1 MILELNVFTLVF
13 IAVFIQI
20 VIINPLK
27 GLGSIKNLKENK
39 NTSETSKIGL
49 YKSIIIWELAPVIL
63 VLFTMPFSDFNFQNI
78 GIRMIKFDQYSFG
91 NWISYSVA
99 AVYFLSFIYNI
110 YSIFKL
116 KGDENLQKQNAA
128 KLPEELK
135 LFLPVTVKE
144 KKVWTYVAITAGT
157 TEEILYRGYL
167 FFALGIIFP
176 ALSIFMVFIV
186 SSIIFGIGHLYQ
198 GAEAVK
204 PAIIGI
210 FYGLFYLVFGSIFP
224 VIILHFLQDYTA
236 KFIFNEEIL
245 YSGE

>member
-1 MILELNVFTLVF
+1 MIFDLNVFTLVF

-20 VIINPLK
+20 LIINPLK

-39 NTSETSKIGL
+39 GISETSKIGL

-63 VLFTMPFSDFNFQNI
+63 ILFTIPFSDFNFQNI
-78 GIRMIKFDQYSFG
+78 GFRMIKFDQYSFG

-116 KGDENLQKQNAA
+116 KGDDNLRKQNAA

-135 LFLPVTVKE
+135 LFLPVTAKE
-144 KKVWTYVAITAGT
+144 KNVWTYVAITAGI

-167 FFALGIIFP
+167 FFALEIIFP
-176 ALSIFMVFIV
+176 ALSIFMVFII

-198 GAEAVK
+198 GVEAVK

-210 FYGLFYLVFGSIFP
+210 LYGLFYLVFGSIYP
-224 VIILHFLQDYTA
+224 VILLHILQDYTA
-236 KFIFNEEIL
+236 NFLFDETIRH
-245 YSGE
+245 SG